1 VARANEVQL
10 QLSPDQLFEH
20 QTIAELAALLPAGE
34 GDLPVRAVPPP
45 GTPVEAEAGAGAAA
59 AAGDSAPG
67 AAERPAP
74 EDAFADSGVS
84 AADLEK
90 VLSKLAG
97 AG

>member
-1 VARANEVQL
+1 
-10 QLSPDQLFEH
+10 
-20 QTIAELAALLPAGE
+20 
-34 GDLPVRAVPPP
+34 
-45 GTPVEAEAGAGAAA
+45 VEAEAGAAAAADAAA
-59 AAGDSAPG
+59 AATGG
-67 AAERPAP
+67 AAP

>member
-1 VARANEVQL
+1 VARANEMQL

-20 QTIAELAALLPAGE
+20 QTIAELAALLPAGVGAGAP
-34 GDLPVRAVPPP
+34 GDVELPIPAAAPPA
-45 GTPVEAEAGAGAAA
+45 GTPVEAAADAAA
-59 AAGDSAPG
+59 AAEG
-67 AAERPAP
+67 AAP